1 MSTTIR
7 SALYAILAAL
17 TPLVV
22 AYGLMTDDIAGL
34 WVALIKAV
42 ADMIALVIA
51 GRYVPTGDDS
61 YTPQRAEQ

>member
-1 MSTTIR
+1 MSTQAR

-22 AYGLMTDDIAGL
+22 AYGFMTDDIAGL

-51 GRYVPTGDDS
+51 RSYVPTGDGS
-61 YTPQRAEQ
+61 YTPRRAE